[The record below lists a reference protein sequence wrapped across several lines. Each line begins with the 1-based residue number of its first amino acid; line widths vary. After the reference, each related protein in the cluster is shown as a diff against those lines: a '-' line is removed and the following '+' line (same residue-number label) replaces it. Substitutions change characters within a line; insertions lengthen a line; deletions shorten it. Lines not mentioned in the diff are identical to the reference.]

1 VNLFDASALLCLLR
15 DEPGGDVVESELEGG
30 GACSAVNWSEVAQK
44 VLAHGKDWQLA
55 RGLLLSYGLRI
66 ESVTRDDAE
75 AAAYAWQPGSGL
87 SLADRLALAT
97 ADRLD
102 VTVWTADQAWGSAG
116 RVRQVR

>member
-1 VNLFDASALLCLLR
+1 MNLFDASALLCLLR

-55 RGLLLSYGLRI
+55 RGLLLSYGLRV

>member
-1 VNLFDASALLCLLR
+1 MKLFDASALLCLLR
-15 DEPGGDVVESELEGG
+15 GEPGGDVVERELESGG
-30 GACSAVNWSEVAQK
+30 SCSAVNWSEVAQK

-55 RGLLLSYGLRI
+55 RGLLLSYGLRV

-97 ADRLD
+97 ANRLD
-102 VTVWTADQAWGSAG
+102 ATVWTADQAWGSAG